1 MANDPRE
8 PELQVI
14 SWYER
19 NDWKRLK
26 SILSDADRLP
36 EPYDEWLA
44 MAETA
49 IREMQKQNIVV
60 VKVTIDTVLFPAW
73 CKERDKSPDAEA
85 RTLFAIETVQKQQFM
100 NNM

>member
-1 MANDPRE
+1 MTTDAKE

-19 NDWKRLK
+19 NDWTQLK
-26 SILSDADRLP
+26 TMLTDADLLP
-36 EPYDEWLA
+36 ESYDDWLRL
-44 MAETA
+44 AESA
-49 IREMQKQNIVV
+49 INELENQNIIV

-73 CKERDKSPDAEA
+73 CKERKKSPDAEA
-85 RTLFAIETVQKQQFM
+85 RTLFAIETVQKQQFI